1 MVVLHTLK
9 QLFCKCFITIDY
21 HQIAMGEM
29 EQTPSTTMVLPS
41 TESHGRGREIIL
53 KSWYHARFGK
63 PSANNVICSVM
74 IGVACYVNVSVLWY
88 TFNIV
93 SGTKVTCP
101 ETVP

>member
-41 TESHGRGREIIL
+41 TESHGESPNKQMPRKLDTSDSI
-53 KSWYHARFGK
+53 
-63 PSANNVICSVM
+63 
-74 IGVACYVNVSVLWY
+74 
-88 TFNIV
+88 
-93 SGTKVTCP
+93 
-101 ETVP
+101 